1 MRISHDTLSP
11 DLIHLLSAFSTTF
24 ASTAQSFLTQESV
37 HAEPF
42 SRVCELHTTLLYLS
56 ESPHPTALLQQ
67 LGGRDGAD
75 GDGNGDVKHA
85 QELLG
90 FMLNA
95 EFMLWELYRGQGC
108 SVLENP
114 SLFHWVT
121 VGREWE
127 RRERTTVW
135 GVREKVLKIRVAFV
149 RGILCEEGPKL
160 AEFTPHDC
168 ASRGLD
174 FPVDLAAFMPALH
187 AQGIYDDYEEPA
199 AAAAEPQP
207 EPEEP
212 EPSYSSLLENST
224 DESGYSSAASPPA
237 TPTPADQLTALL
249 LKATTDPLPTPLTQH
264 LLTHLSTNRSLLSAY
279 PLDFLSVSTLAA
291 YVSCNPVLAR
301 GIVVLLLEA
310 TSLARRAEVLG
321 TLAGLPVALGML
333 DLVNRVLM
341 EGGLL
346 GAQEKR
352 HLLHGYLNNAI
363 RAAEEESGGKRV
375 QTRIV
380 QLIVLFVTA
389 LIRGEVVAPEEVF
402 YEVQELGVR
411 FAWVREAREL
421 WRGLCAVT
429 EGEV

>member
-67 LGGRDGAD
+67 LGGRDEAD

-108 SVLENP
+108 NVLENP

-149 RGILCEEGPKL
+149 RGILCEEGPKVRL
-160 AEFTPHDC
+160 
-168 ASRGLD
+168 
-174 FPVDLAAFMPALH
+174 
-187 AQGIYDDYEEPA
+187 
-199 AAAAEPQP
+199 
-207 EPEEP
+207 
-212 EPSYSSLLENST
+212 
-224 DESGYSSAASPPA
+224 
-237 TPTPADQLTALL
+237 
-249 LKATTDPLPTPLTQH
+249 
-264 LLTHLSTNRSLLSAY
+264 
-279 PLDFLSVSTLAA
+279 VS
-291 YVSCNPVLAR
+291 
-301 GIVVLLLEA
+301 
-310 TSLARRAEVLG
+310 
-321 TLAGLPVALGML
+321 
-333 DLVNRVLM
+333 
-341 EGGLL
+341 
-346 GAQEKR
+346 
-352 HLLHGYLNNAI
+352 
-363 RAAEEESGGKRV
+363 
-375 QTRIV
+375 
-380 QLIVLFVTA
+380 
-389 LIRGEVVAPEEVF
+389 EVVRVCLVGNV
-402 YEVQELGVR
+402 Y
-411 FAWVREAREL
+411 
-421 WRGLCAVT
+421 
-429 EGEV
+429 